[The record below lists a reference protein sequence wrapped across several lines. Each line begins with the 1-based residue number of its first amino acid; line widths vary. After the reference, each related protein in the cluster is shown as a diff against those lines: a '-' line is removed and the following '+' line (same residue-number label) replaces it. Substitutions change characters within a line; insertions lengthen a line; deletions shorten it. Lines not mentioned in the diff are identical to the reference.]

1 MLLTAAEPGVDMPC
15 GGHPDTA
22 VIAGLEHS
30 DLAHSTRAVPV
41 AAHVQDHLHRGG
53 ELAVQRRAVEP
64 AERGEGLEASRHLG
78 GVVRVYRPGPAVMA
92 GVECGKQID
101 DLGTARR
108 G

>member
-41 AAHVQDHLHRGG
+41 AAHVQDHLHRG
-53 ELAVQRRAVEP
+53 
-64 AERGEGLEASRHLG
+64 
-78 GVVRVYRPGPAVMA
+78 VRVYRPGPAVMA